1 MSNLEYHLQELEIAK
16 DINDSRR
23 TLPDLLPSDQVIV
36 DIGCGIGQTFIALE
50 CTDRTCIGID
60 VDAEVINYGIE
71 HFGADID
78 FYLTDAINIPL
89 QSNSVDLVISRVALP
104 YTNIPKVLKSVRRV
118 LKEDGR
124 IWFTIHSDELV
135 KGWLKKAVKKKNY
148 KDVIHKVYV
157 RMNGYLLK
165 NFGVLIPFVNGN
177 YESWQD
183 EEAIIK
189 ILKRN
194 GIVATKRQIGDHTC
208 IEGQV
213 TARRQIV
220 ND

>member
-23 TLPDLLPSDQVIV
+23 TMPDLLPSDQVIV
-36 DIGCGIGQTFIALE
+36 DIGCGIGQTFIALK

-60 VDAEVINYGIE
+60 VDAEAINYGIK
-71 HFGADID
+71 HFGEDID
-78 FYLTDAINIPL
+78 FHLTDAINIPL
-89 QSNSVDLVISRVALP
+89 QPNSVDLVISRVALP

-118 LKEDGR
+118 LKENGR

-157 RMNGYLLK
+157 LMNGYLLK
-165 NFGVLIPFVNGN
+165 YFGVVIPFVNGN

-194 GIVATKRQIGDHTC
+194 GILATKKQIGDLAC

-213 TARRQIV
+213 IARR
-220 ND
+220 